1 MTSRSDGP
9 ENTQHQ
15 RPNVSP
21 TEVDNIA
28 IEFDLPLY
36 NFRFR
41 RVAEELAVERIRR
54 QDGAIGLSEALTENC
69 ELKTQIEA
77 QQARIEQLERDSLTG
92 VYTRTVGEEKLLELI
107 KEVEGNR
114 RLGVVEQDTPNSFAL
129 AIFDGEGM
137 KRINDEFGHQAGD
150 KRIRLIALTA
160 IARFLAEN
168 WRTHERRQEPR
179 PDQTKRHGDTIYRLG
194 GDEFVII
201 VPYNTNH
208 VPKEVIEETIAHRLS
223 QPFGDITV
231 KFGIAHY
238 EPGITDTIEKL
249 KKSAEPKGYSV
260 NRHQLVLFDD
270 SPFAADL

>member
-114 RLGVVEQDTPNSFAL
+114 RYTQ
-129 AIFDGEGM
+129 
-137 KRINDEFGHQAGD
+137 
-150 KRIRLIALTA
+150 
-160 IARFLAEN
+160 
-168 WRTHERRQEPR
+168 
-179 PDQTKRHGDTIYRLG
+179 
-194 GDEFVII
+194 
-201 VPYNTNH
+201 
-208 VPKEVIEETIAHRLS
+208 
-223 QPFGDITV
+223 
-231 KFGIAHY
+231 
-238 EPGITDTIEKL
+238 
-249 KKSAEPKGYSV
+249 
-260 NRHQLVLFDD
+260 
-270 SPFAADL
+270 